1 MKYLRLLA
9 AVAVAAPG
17 VLAIPEWAQCGGIG
31 WSGSG
36 NCDSGLTCTHLNDY
50 YFQCLRGSAPPAPTT
65 SAPAPPTTVAPPP
78 TTVAPPPAT
87 SVPTSSGPAPTAP
100 ASCAAIPA
108 SVSFSN
114 AALPDPFQPIAG
126 GARISTKAQ
135 WTCQRN
141 EISQLLQRYEL
152 GTMPPKPQSVTASFS
167 GGTLTINVSDQG
179 KSISFAVKITTP
191 SGSGPFPA
199 IIAYGGPSIP
209 IPNTIG
215 VITFNNDDMAAQQS
229 GSSRGQGKFYQLYG
243 SGHSAGAMTAWA
255 WGVQRI
261 IDALEI
267 TPAANVDL
275 TRIGVTGC
283 SRNGKGALVAGAF
296 DERIALTIPQ
306 ESGSGGSASWRLS
319 NFQQSQGQN
328 VQTAPEI
335 VQENVWFSPNFNSW
349 VNQVNS
355 MPVDHHQLT
364 AMVAPRGLY
373 VIENTSMEWLGALST
388 YGCQRAS
395 KLVYQALGA
404 SANMGYS
411 QVGGHDHCAF
421 PSAQQTE
428 LTAFL
433 NTFLLKGS
441 GTTDIFRTDT
451 TYSNFDQTRWIPWS
465 VPTLS

>member
-1 MKYLRLLA
+1 
-9 AVAVAAPG
+9 
-17 VLAIPEWAQCGGIG
+17 
-31 WSGSG
+31 
-36 NCDSGLTCTHLNDY
+36 
-50 YFQCLRGSAPPAPTT
+50 
-65 SAPAPPTTVAPPP
+65 
-78 TTVAPPPAT
+78 
-87 SVPTSSGPAPTAP
+87 
-100 ASCAAIPA
+100 
-108 SVSFSN
+108 
-114 AALPDPFQPIAG
+114 
-126 GARISTKAQ
+126 
-135 WTCQRN
+135 
-141 EISQLLQRYEL
+141 
-152 GTMPPKPQSVTASFS
+152 MPPKPQSVTASFS

-209 IPNTIG
+209 IPNNIG

-335 VQENVWFSPNFNSW
+335 VQENVWFSPN
-349 VNQVNS
+349 
-355 MPVDHHQLT
+355 
-364 AMVAPRGLY
+364 AMVAPRGLF

-395 KLVYQALGA
+395 KLIYQALGA

-411 QVGGHDHCAF
+411 QVGNHDHCAF
-421 PSAQQTE
+421 PSSQQTE

-433 NTFLLKGS
+433 NKFLLNGS

-451 TYSNFDQTRWIPWS
+451 TYNNFDQTRWIPWS